1 MAKAADIK
9 APQPLSKGFDADDD
23 GWLDRLVADEDES
36 ERATLWRLGSWAIAA
51 VVALTLGLMSGQVP
65 DGAQRAKIAEAKLA
79 SQAQRIEGLALETKQ
94 ETRRIAA
101 AVETLNSDRDR
112 LFGRIT
118 AVEQGLD
125 SVTGS
130 IAKQAV
136 TAKQADLVAEKPAE
150 RSIAPASAA
159 DAATPQSPAQS
170 APAQVA
176 ATAATE
182 PPKDVSKDAPK
193 DGSKDTPKD
202 TPKAAAKEA
211 SKAASAQTAATPAA
225 AAENIGKKADRSD
238 SQRAAPPPAPNAETV
253 AANAAPPTRAA
264 AAQEADPAATTTV
277 PKPEPGQ
284 QVASAPSTVITAA
297 PLNPLPEDAVAAA
310 TEADVPV
317 ERTQFGLDIGG
328 ASSMAGL
335 RALWS
340 GVRKSHP
347 SQFAALR
354 PVLAI
359 RQNRNGLGLQVRVI
373 AGPIPDAAAAAQLCA
388 ILAADARE
396 CETAI
401 FDGQRLLP
409 DIDDMK
415 KKPAAASKPP
425 RRKPAEATS
434 TTQPKQPADGKSSSL
449 SSLLGVH

>member
-9 APQPLSKGFDADDD
+9 APQPLSKGFDVDDD

-36 ERATLWRLGSWAIAA
+36 ERATLWRLGTWAIAA

-65 DGAQRAKIAEAKLA
+65 DGAQRTKIAEAELA
-79 SQAQRIEGLALETKQ
+79 SQAKRIEGLALETKQ

-101 AVETLNSDRDR
+101 AVETLNADRDR

-136 TAKQADLVAEKPAE
+136 TAKQADLGAEKPAE
-150 RSIAPASAA
+150 RSIGPASAA
-159 DAATPQSPAQS
+159 DAVTPQLPAQS

-176 ATAATE
+176 APAATE

-238 SQRAAPPPAPNAETV
+238 SPRAAPPPAANPETV
-253 AANAAPPTRAA
+253 ATNPALPTQAAT
-264 AAQEADPAATTTV
+264 AQGADPAATTTV

-284 QVASAPSTVITAA
+284 QVASTPSTVITAA

-359 RQNRNGLGLQVRVI
+359 RQNHNGLGLQVRVI

-388 ILAADARE
+388 ILTADARE

-409 DIDDMK
+409 DIDNTK
-415 KKPAAASKPP
+415 KKPAAASKPS

-434 TTQPKQPADGKSSSL
+434 TTQPKQPADGRSSSL